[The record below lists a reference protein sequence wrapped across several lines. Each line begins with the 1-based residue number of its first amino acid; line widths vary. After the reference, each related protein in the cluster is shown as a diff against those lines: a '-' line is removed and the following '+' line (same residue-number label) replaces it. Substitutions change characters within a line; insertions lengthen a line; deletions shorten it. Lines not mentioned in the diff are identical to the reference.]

1 MKNEIDKYFRG
12 SSYDYFIFLRTYS
25 RWNDELG
32 RRESWE
38 ESVDRYINFMKEN
51 LGSKLTDVEYND
63 IRENI
68 LYQKVMPSMRLLWA
82 AGDAARRTS
91 STTYNCS
98 FIAPTKLDDF
108 GEVLYLLT
116 CGCGV
121 GFSVERHV
129 VNQLPI
135 VIKQTGNKTKTHV
148 VDDSREGW
156 ADALKLGI
164 KTWYDGNDID
174 FNFSKIR
181 EKGARLKTMGG
192 RASGPLPLVGL
203 LQFTREK
210 ILSRQGDRLR
220 PIDVHDIICKI
231 GDIVVMGGVRRSSE
245 ISLSDIDDADMR
257 NAKAGS
263 FYVSEPQRTMA
274 NNSVAYKTKP
284 TQQEFMEEWLSLMK
298 SGSGERGIFNRSG
311 MQEQMPIRRWEKTG
325 DNYYTLG
332 TNPCFD
338 GETII
343 ETIHGPKKIK
353 DITEPTM
360 VYSMGDNGEL
370 VIRDAS
376 AAWKT
381 RENAETLTITFT
393 SGKELT
399 VTPEHQIYVPD
410 KGWVMAK
417 DLIKYDKVVHLQRQR
432 RGAAY
437 IGIKLTS
444 EDKNSFRMEH
454 RFVYE
459 GANDIKL
466 ENGWDINHIDRNTH
480 NNDIDNLQAM
490 PHSEHAT
497 LTRTQVPNDHQ
508 VQGDDGRFISAP
520 WSNHGAKE
528 IKPLPEYLK
537 SNLHQYA
544 RVLSVEPGPII
555 DVYDIS
561 VSGTN
566 NVIANFVV
574 AHNCGEITL
583 RSKQFCNLTEVVAR
597 AEDTFDTL
605 KDKIRIA
612 TIMGT
617 YQSSLTKLPYLSKEW
632 KKNCDEERLLGV
644 SITGQYDCEEVRKPR
659 TLKRLRD
666 YSIEI
671 NRQYAKKFKI
681 SPSLSITTCKPSGTV
696 SQLVN
701 SSSGAHPRYS
711 KGYIRRVRISS
722 TDPLYRLL
730 RDQGVP
736 CHPEVGYTEKDAMT
750 FVFDFP
756 VRAPKGCITR
766 HDVTALD
773 QLNHWKI
780 LKDNYTEHNP
790 SITVYV
796 GTNEWLEVANWVYNN
811 WEIVGGLSF
820 LPKEDDDHVYE
831 LAPYQEITKD
841 EYEKLM
847 KVFPKVDFSRLSEY
861 EKDDQT
867 EGAKELACKSG
878 ACEIV

>member
-332 TNPCFD
+332 TNPC
-338 GETII
+338 
-343 ETIHGPKKIK
+343 
-353 DITEPTM
+353 
-360 VYSMGDNGEL
+360 
-370 VIRDAS
+370 
-376 AAWKT
+376 
-381 RENAETLTITFT
+381 
-393 SGKELT
+393 
-399 VTPEHQIYVPD
+399 
-410 KGWVMAK
+410 
-417 DLIKYDKVVHLQRQR
+417 
-432 RGAAY
+432 
-437 IGIKLTS
+437 
-444 EDKNSFRMEH
+444 
-454 RFVYE
+454 
-459 GANDIKL
+459 
-466 ENGWDINHIDRNTH
+466 
-480 NNDIDNLQAM
+480 
-490 PHSEHAT
+490 
-497 LTRTQVPNDHQ
+497 
-508 VQGDDGRFISAP
+508 
-520 WSNHGAKE
+520 
-528 IKPLPEYLK
+528 
-537 SNLHQYA
+537 
-544 RVLSVEPGPII
+544 
-555 DVYDIS
+555 
-561 VSGTN
+561 
-566 NVIANFVV
+566 
-574 AHNCGEITL
+574 GEITL